1 VSKVLQSLKHSEDEY
16 KAVTVYGGVDI
27 MD

>member
-1 VSKVLQSLKHSEDEY
+1 VLASLKHHEDEY